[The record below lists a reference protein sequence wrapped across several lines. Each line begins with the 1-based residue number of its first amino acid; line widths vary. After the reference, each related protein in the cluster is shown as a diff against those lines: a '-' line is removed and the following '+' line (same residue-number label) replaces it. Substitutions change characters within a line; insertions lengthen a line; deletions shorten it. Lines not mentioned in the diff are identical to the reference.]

1 MAQTDGDTKKRLLAV
16 ALEIVDSE
24 GVSGLTIRKI
34 AERAGVTVSVVH
46 HHYLNKQGLVDA
58 CKTTFFDG
66 LAPIVGG
73 IVAGVAT
80 RPLPQTI
87 ERAVREIWSYARSHV
102 ALVRVVAA
110 DAAADGQLIEEYR
123 SYEDRPFLAAAT
135 SVLAPALGLSV
146 VQGIFT
152 DPGIVP
158 FATQSLV
165 RESITRTSPRPSLA
179 RCKYSS
185 ISSSPSVSTPGL
197 KRIGWIQ
204 NGGQLRAVF
213 A

>member
-135 SVLAPALGLSV
+135 SVLAPALGLSDQATRARV
-146 VQGIFT
+146 HSMGVLVT
-152 DPGIVP
+152 R
-158 FATQSLV
+158 FA
-165 RESITRTSPRPSLA
+165 
-179 RCKYSS
+179 
-185 ISSSPSVSTPGL
+185 VSTGAELMALLGASADTASQCAEDELVAIAKLMFLGRVQEVP
-197 KRIGWIQ
+197 
-204 NGGQLRAVF
+204 N
-213 A
+213 